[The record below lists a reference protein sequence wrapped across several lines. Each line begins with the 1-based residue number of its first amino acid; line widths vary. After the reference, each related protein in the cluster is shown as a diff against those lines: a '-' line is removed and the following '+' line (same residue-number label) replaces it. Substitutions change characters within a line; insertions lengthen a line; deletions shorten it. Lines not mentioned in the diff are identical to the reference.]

1 MLCSSMS
8 ADVSATVELSLA
20 GLSLILFM
28 RFTLSVVE
36 TLTELPANI
45 HLTTVL
51 LLTDSILT
59 SPNTMMVV
67 FNA

>member
-1 MLCSSMS
+1 M
-8 ADVSATVELSLA
+8 DVSATVELSLA

-45 HLTTVL
+45 HLTSVL
-51 LLTDSILT
+51 LLTDSILA
-59 SPNTMMVV
+59 SPNTMMVIL
-67 FNA
+67 

>member
-1 MLCSSMS
+1 MLCSSMN
-8 ADVSATVELSLA
+8 ANVWPTVELSLA

-45 HLTTVL
+45 HLTSVL
-51 LLTDSILT
+51 LLTDSILA
-59 SPNTMMVV
+59 SPSTMMV
-67 FNA
+67 NL